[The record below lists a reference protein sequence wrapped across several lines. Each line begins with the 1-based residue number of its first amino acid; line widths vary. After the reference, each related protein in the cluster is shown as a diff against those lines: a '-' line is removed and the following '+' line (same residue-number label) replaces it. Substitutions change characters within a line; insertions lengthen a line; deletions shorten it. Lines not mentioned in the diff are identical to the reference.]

1 MFIIEIMSTFR
12 IFDNRIVPEPEPAYL
27 MDDDKDK
34 SIILNDI
41 IIIDI
46 MDQEFP

>member
-1 MFIIEIMSTFR
+1 MFIIEIISTCF
-12 IFDNRIVPEPEPAYL
+12 IFDNRLVPEPEPAYL
-27 MDDDKDK
+27 EDDK

-46 MDQEFP
+46 MDDDFS